1 MRKKTKRPQR
11 PGPNPVQTNSFWG
24 HSGRSWQP
32 HTPFKRSLMGVALQN
47 WCVREYSFTGV
58 RGGNRLN
65 KKPCVCVPAW
75 HNRLS
80 FLVEKVDLGV

>member
-1 MRKKTKRPQR
+1 
-11 PGPNPVQTNSFWG
+11 
-24 HSGRSWQP
+24 
-32 HTPFKRSLMGVALQN
+32 MGVALQN